1 MGLDMY
7 LDKAKRVGN
16 VTPKDINA
24 LNEYFSWLGRGDD
37 YKNCSM
43 KRWCGIDRSEVP
55 TELIAVYEPEY
66 VKRYFADDPEHK
78 YGFTSIWQ
86 NVGYWRKANHIHN
99 WFVENVQG
107 GEDDCRSHEVTKEQ
121 LQDLLEACRVVK
133 NANQAIAKKLL
144 PTAEGFFFGDT
155 DYDEWYFKDIETTIA
170 IIKKVLA
177 ETDFD
182 HEIVAYVSSW

>member
-7 LDKAKRVGN
+7 LYARKHEYSSSFYKTKKTKL
-16 VTPKDINA
+16 TPAYPADIVKVFPEFSQESVDA
-24 LNEYFSWLGRGDD
+24 LPEDERSFR
-37 YKNCSM
+37 
-43 KRWCGIDRSEVP
+43 DRR
-55 TELIAVYEPEY
+55 A
-66 VKRYFADDPEHK
+66 VKRNTYYE
-78 YGFTSIWQ
+78 I
-86 NVGYWRKANHIHN
+86 GYWRKANHIHN

-107 GEDDCRSHEVTKEQ
+107 GVDDCRYYEVTKEQ
-121 LQDLLEACRVVK
+121 LEDLLETCRIVK
-133 NANQAIAKKLL
+133 NATQAIAKKLL

-182 HEIVAYVSSW
+182 HEIVVYTSSW